1 MAKIDLA
8 PDSEDLKLASEWKNN
23 RNLFCVFALTIWWC
37 LCDHSTFTFQV
48 RAEELVSVRSFLLH
62 RAPQGSLRILLARI
76 FPDASIPLFSA
87 FLQRGRPNKNSRDT
101 FFGMD
106 TPHTRTSNCTDLKTG
121 LFLTKRSYTCRRSC
135 GPVLVFVGFS
145 ISLLLACLVNGAAPL
160 NSGSARYLIGDTG
173 EGMTG
178 CVT

>member
-76 FPDASIPLFSA
+76 FPDASIPLFSEIVPSCRGEDQTKIA
-87 FLQRGRPNKNSRDT
+87 GIPSLVWTPLTPELQT
-101 FFGMD
+101 AQ
-106 TPHTRTSNCTDLKTG
+106 
-121 LFLTKRSYTCRRSC
+121 
-135 GPVLVFVGFS
+135 
-145 ISLLLACLVNGAAPL
+145 I
-160 NSGSARYLIGDTG
+160 
-173 EGMTG
+173 
-178 CVT
+178 